1 MKIQLLAPVTIVFS
15 SRVFSEI
22 QYTIWDDGNAAH
34 AMISGLGRRLTLW
47 DAATSPTYSEV
58 GDYTQA
64 QIVSRMEQLLGD
76 NPAAVLSGLVS
87 PAQRV

>member
-1 MKIQLLAPVTIVFS
+1 MKLQLSAPVTIVLT
-15 SRVFSEI
+15 SRTFSEVV
-22 QYTIWDDGNAAH
+22 YTVSDDGEAAQ
-34 AMISGLGRRLTLW
+34 AAIAGLGRRLTLW

-64 QIVSRMEQLLGD
+64 QIVARMEQLLGD

-87 PAQRV
+87 PAQRM